1 MAETAPTRFH
11 SGIRNPKEAP
21 AGPKDDTALRAA
33 NEELQRRTAQHL
45 EAVVSVVIEQR
56 DTALRKLEALEVGAR
71 DWQTQRENLEAEH
84 RRATESMLSLHQ
96 KELDALTRQLEHL
109 KQARAQTEA
118 GASLPVDRTASS
130 PTNELRQQLEEAQAE
145 LEAMRADAREVQGER
160 DRALAQVDDV
170 RLELL
175 SQLEAA
181 RDEAIDL
188 QARLDE
194 TDQRVDQI
202 RDEADV
208 EIYRLNEEIHDLRQQ
223 LEQRLTA

>member
-1 MAETAPTRFH
+1 
-11 SGIRNPKEAP
+11 
-21 AGPKDDTALRAA
+21 
-33 NEELQRRTAQHL
+33 
-45 EAVVSVVIEQR
+45 
-56 DTALRKLEALEVGAR
+56 
-71 DWQTQRENLEAEH
+71 
-84 RRATESMLSLHQ
+84 
-96 KELDALTRQLEHL
+96 
-109 KQARAQTEA
+109 
-118 GASLPVDRTASS
+118 
-130 PTNELRQQLEEAQAE
+130 
-145 LEAMRADAREVQGER
+145 MRADAREVQGER

-175 SQLEAA
+175 SELEAA

-208 EIYRLNEEIHDLRQQ
+208 QIYRLNEEIHELRQQ